1 MKKKQQRQTHSQK
14 PKKDE
19 SAITLGDMLN
29 KDLMQQLKEKQQQ
42 LKETEEKKIKEEEER
57 KREERRLKEKN
68 KSFEELLNESST
80 DWRKFK

>member
-1 MKKKQQRQTHSQK
+1 MKKNQQK
-14 PKKDE
+14 PKVKKDE

-29 KDLMQQLKEKQQQ
+29 QDLMKQLKEKQQE
-42 LKETEEKKIKEEEER
+42 LKASEEKKLQEEEAR

>member
-1 MKKKQQRQTHSQK
+1 MRKQHQK
-14 PKKDE
+14 TKPQKDE
-19 SAITLGDMLN
+19 AAITLGDILN
-29 KDLMQQLKEKQQQ
+29 QDLMKK
-42 LKETEEKKIKEEEER
+42 LKETQKVLKASEERKLQEEEDR